1 MPPQTHYIAA
11 PAKLRNIALTVMT
24 LLFIG
29 PLFAYANPWIEVG
42 DERARHHLNYLK
54 DTGAI
59 NIPLNSWPV
68 NWADVSRELAD
79 ITLDELTAK
88 QVWSY
93 RYLRHAKDQADRPLK
108 TTKRFYGSNSLI
120 PFTHFASEAR
130 EQYYASSETTVLTD
144 HFALNIDIQ
153 TVRKPTDNE
162 KHRYDGSYIATQLGN
177 WIIGAGALERWWGPG
192 WQSSLTISNNA
203 RPTPG
208 LFIRRNE
215 SFGSNLPVASL
226 LGPWTL
232 EVFANTL
239 EKERAASR
247 AKLLGARF
255 TFMPLSFLE
264 VGHSRTT
271 LRGGNK
277 TLTAADDTAEDASSN
292 AKEEQAPYIS
302 YDARIS
308 IALGDASLAIYG
320 QTLRQKVRRY
330 KSEAGSA
337 KRKAKSAKMAG
348 AESGFSWG
356 SVHNRIAVEY
366 ADTENKQATDDREIY
381 SDLYTPPQYPTGFRH
396 YGRAIGESAGTNAIK
411 VSLLGDHYF
420 ESGHQLSWRFSSVK
434 LNPSSNST
442 NFYSDSKLKQK
453 MVEVFYKLPLSNI
466 AQINAGI
473 FYMDNKMVFSNKDIN
488 SGASIQLELRF

>member
-1 MPPQTHYIAA
+1 MSLLAHYIAA
-11 PAKLRNIALTVMT
+11 PGRLRHIALTAIT
-24 LLFIG
+24 LLFFVG
-29 PLFAYANPWIEVG
+29 PLFAHANPWIEAG

-59 NIPLNSWPV
+59 NIPLNTWPV

-79 ITLDELTAK
+79 ITLDELTNK

-93 RYLRHAKDQADRPLK
+93 RYLRHAKSQADRPLK
-108 TTKRFYGSNSLI
+108 TTKRFYGSNSLT
-120 PFTHFASEAR
+120 PFNHFASESR
-130 EQYYASSETTVLTD
+130 DQRSASSETTVLTN
-144 HFALNIDIQ
+144 HFAINIEIQ
-153 TVRKPTDNE
+153 TVRNPADNE
-162 KHRYDGSYIATQLGN
+162 KLRYDGSYIATQLGN
-177 WIIGAGALERWWGPG
+177 WIIGAGAIERWWGPG

-215 SFGSNLPVASL
+215 SFGSNLPIASL

-232 EVFANTL
+232 EIFANTL

-255 TFMPLSFLE
+255 TFMPFSFLE

-271 LRGGNK
+271 LRGGNRA
-277 TLTAADDTAEDASSN
+277 LTSVEITTEDAPSN
-292 AKEEQAPYIS
+292 AKEEEPAYIS

-308 IALGDASLAIYG
+308 MALGDTSLALYG
-320 QTLRQKVRRY
+320 QTLRQKTSGY
-330 KSEAGSA
+330 KSE
-337 KRKAKSAKMAG
+337 SAKMAG

-356 SVHNRIAVEY
+356 AAHNRIAIEY
-366 ADTENKQATDDREIY
+366 SDTENKQPTDDSGTYR
-381 SDLYTPPQYPTGFRH
+381 DLYTPPQYPNGFRH
-396 YGRAIGESAGTNAIK
+396 YGRAIGESAGANAIK
-411 VSLLGDHYF
+411 TSLLGDHYF
-420 ESGHQLSWRFSSVK
+420 ENGHQLSWRLSSVK
-434 LNPSSNST
+434 LSAPPNPT
-442 NFYSDSKLKQK
+442 NIYSDSNLKQKK

-473 FYMDNKMVFSNKDIN
+473 FYMDNKVNILNKGIN